1 MDKVEKTIKYK
12 LVDDEYDIEYG
23 VFDTKQEAIDYRK
36 TKRIFCIWTNDL
48 IQYRIIEIKE

>member
-1 MDKVEKTIKYK
+1 MDKLEKIIKYK